1 MTHSHCPADLAPEVL
16 VKLEEPSLLVPGDE
30 VRTFLRARMSEA
42 QINAEIDAICDLA
55 ERRSAFG
62 SYGLLD
68 LKPMELAY
76 GCIYSGESLLGWMH
90 EHERKRLQQ
99 LKTALPSPGELAE
112 AARLRIQARIAARK
126 ARRRPA
132 LGSDT
137 AEVQRAYVGPQ
148 MALSG

>member
-1 MTHSHCPADLAPEVL
+1 MPHSHCPADLAPEVL
-16 VKLEEPSLLVPGDE
+16 VKLEEPSLLVAGDE
-30 VRTFLRARMSEA
+30 VRAFIRARMSEA

-90 EHERKRLQQ
+90 EHERTRLQQ
-99 LKTALPSPGELAE
+99 LKSALPSPGELAE

-126 ARRRPA
+126 ARRA
-132 LGSDT
+132 VEHGSHT
-137 AEVQRAYVGPQ
+137 GAVLRAPIGPQ
-148 MALSG
+148 MTLFG